1 MAKNP
6 VGFQVTD
13 AAAGWSGADFDDLF
27 IRKDCFLEGGLW
39 MWGGN
44 VTGELA
50 TNNTTNR
57 SSPVQTISGGNNW
70 KEVHPTINF
79 TLAVKTDGTLWGW
92 GLTTA
97 LGIPFDANLIS
108 TSSPVQTVS
117 GGTDWKTAAAGRDN
131 SAGIKTDGTLWTWGY
146 GNGGMLGD
154 NTNVSKRSPVQTA
167 LGGNNWKSISLSAF
181 AAAAIKTDGTLWI
194 WGCNLSGQLGDNT
207 VISKSTPVQT
217 FSGGTNWKQVSAGN
231 AHNAAIKTDGTL
243 WVWGQATY
251 GQIGD
256 GTVLF
261 RSTPIQ
267 TLSGGTNWKSVDA
280 GAHHNLAIKT
290 DGTLWTWGRNNHGQ
304 LGDQT
309 LVNKSAPVQ
318 TITGGTNWRQVSS
331 AFFGGAG
338 IKTDGTLWLWGC
350 GAQGQLGTNSTV
362 SRSSP
367 TQTVTGGTSWSLVD
381 QHLSASIT
389 GAIRRDCW

>member
-6 VGFQVTD
+6 VGFEVTD
-13 AAAGWSGADFDDLF
+13 ATAGWDGADFDDLF

-39 MWGGN
+39 VWGSNTGGN
-44 VTGELA
+44 LA
-50 TNNTTNR
+50 TNNTINR

-70 KEVHPTINF
+70 KEVHPSVGVTI
-79 TLAVKTDGTLWGW
+79 AIKTDGTLWGW
-92 GLTTA
+92 GNNTQ
-97 LGIPFDANLIS
+97 LGRPYDVNQITL
-108 TSSPVQTVS
+108 SSPVQTVS
-117 GGTDWKTAAAGRDN
+117 GGTDWKTAAAGTN
-131 SAGIKTDGTLWTWGY
+131 NGAGIKTDGTLWLWGAAP
-146 GNGGMLGD
+146 GLGD
-154 NTNVSKRSPVQTA
+154 NTAVFKRSPVQTV

-181 AAAAIKTDGTLWI
+181 ASAAIKTDGTLWI
-194 WGCNLSGQLGDNT
+194 WGCNISGQLGDNS
-207 VISKSTPVQT
+207 IINKSTPVQT

-231 AHNAAIKTDGTL
+231 AHTAAIKTDGTL
-243 WVWGQATY
+243 WAWGQALY

-256 GTVLF
+256 DTVIF

-280 GAHHNLAIKT
+280 GAFHNLAIKT

-318 TITGGTNWRQVSS
+318 TITGGTNWRQISS
-331 AFFGGAG
+331 GFFGGAG

-350 GAQGQLGTNSTV
+350 GVNGQLGTNSTV
-362 SRSSP
+362 TRSSP
-367 TQTVTGGTSWSLVD
+367 TQTVTGGTSWSSVD
-381 QHLSASIT
+381 QHLSAGNV